1 MANRAEKLRKAYEF
15 KLGNNLVD
23 KLSDEQIA
31 LISKYYNSLSE
42 DDQRQ
47 IDGYIFMGKVND
59 LSEMAKGFIEESKNS
74 SVATATKESSNI
86 KPLKGALVT
95 VEKKDEDL
103 VEEKID
109 ERILRILGLEDT
121 FDIDYGTYKS
131 LLKEQ
136 SVLISTGKSK
146 LPREEEMI
154 IQDEFKRIRGKDN
167 TLKFKIKKRTVS
179 TDAFFGKNVKDS
191 SAIVKYQQPDLGLS
205 VSKIKTTPQNIV
217 GDNSEILDRIEKLIR
232 EIQNNLTNEE
242 KLDKSL
248 SEKERREKEKGEKF
262 KKESKLES
270 FKSNVASTFKKVLA
284 PVQDIF
290 DKILNTFKLLFFG
303 WALDKLF
310 KFIRNPE
317 NQKTVDAVFDFL
329 GRNIGKLVLLYFLL
343 NSPFIKITR
352 WLTKSLF
359 KFLIRMAAD
368 LVKGKGILKGIRA
381 GKLLK
386 GAGKL
391 LKGGGGL
398 LRGARAVATNPV
410 VLGTAAIAG
419 TAILA
424 NEVTGQREAASLQ
437 ADRKT
442 KQDRGKGILVQGVG
456 GVGDIGAPSPTG
468 SLQGV
473 DIGSDKRENFEEGGE
488 VSGPKG
494 IDKVKANLTDGEFVV
509 SAPAVKK
516 IGVENLM
523 AMNAMGGGDNK
534 PKIKN
539 GEMNAAG
546 GGLVLST
553 SGGGLTPLSTPVKF
567 SHLRRH
573 HGTGDSVRAFGIT
586 KDYIMDG
593 PNYPN
598 YKVPTPVDAVVKYA
612 GAGGGYGNMVQLV
625 DSNGKNLGLFGHFSR
640 LSVKTG
646 DKIKAGTSLGIQ
658 GTTGKST
665 GPHVH
670 LEGTKRF
677 HEVWSDFVLGKKSN
691 LNADSLSGDE
701 GTPAGED
708 QTNDNETTNDLVLS
722 PEDAKMA
729 NAYLQYIT
737 QPQGRGLDILPTI
750 DRVSAASSP
759 SPPQI
764 NPAPRVP
771 SGSATNPNNPQP
783 IAAAAKRQ
791 LTGATR

>member
-15 KLGNNLVD
+15 KLGNSLVD

-42 DDQRQ
+42 DDQSQ
-47 IDGYIFMGKVND
+47 IDNYIFMGKVND
-59 LSEMAKGFIEESKNS
+59 LSEMARGFIEESKNS
-74 SVATATKESSNI
+74 PVATATKESSNI
-86 KPLKGALVT
+86 KPPTGALVT

-167 TLKFKIKKRTVS
+167 TLKFKIKKKTIS
-179 TDAFFGKNVKDS
+179 TDAFFGKNTKDS
-191 SAIVKYQQPDLGLS
+191 GAIIKYQQPDLGLS
-205 VSKIKTTPQNIV
+205 VSKIKPTPQNIV
-217 GDNSEILDRIEKLIR
+217 GDNSEILDKIEKLIR

-242 KLDKSL
+242 KLDKSS
-248 SEKERREKEKGEKF
+248 SEKERRKKEKGEKS

-270 FKSNVASTFKKVLA
+270 FKSNVASTFKKILA
-284 PVQDIF
+284 PVQGIF

-317 NQKTVDAVFDFL
+317 NVKTVDAVFDFL

-386 GAGKL
+386 G
-391 LKGGGGL
+391 GGGL
-398 LRGARAVATNPV
+398 LQGVRAVATNPV

-419 TAILA
+419 TAALA
-424 NEVTGQREAASLQ
+424 NEVTGQRQAAPLQ
-437 ADRKT
+437 ADRKA
-442 KQDRGKGILVQGVG
+442 KEDRGKVLPVQGVG
-456 GVGDIGAPSPTG
+456 GVGDMGSPSSTW

-473 DIGSDKRENFEEGGE
+473 DIGSDKRQNFEEGGE

-509 SAPAVKK
+509 AAPAVKK

-534 PKIKN
+534 PKMKN

-553 SGGGLTPLSTPVKF
+553 SGGGLTPLSAPVKF
-567 SHLRRH
+567 SQLRQH

-612 GAGGGYGNMVQLV
+612 GAGGGYGNMVELV

-658 GTTGKST
+658 GTTGSST
-665 GPHVH
+665 APHVH
-670 LEGTKRF
+670 LEGSKRF

-708 QTNDNETTNDLVLS
+708 QTKDNETTNDLVLS

-729 NAYLQYIT
+729 SAYLQYIT

-759 SPPQI
+759 PPPQI

-771 SGSATNPNNPQP
+771 SGSATNPNNPQQ

>member
-15 KLGNNLVD
+15 KLGNSLVD

-42 DDQRQ
+42 DDQSQ
-47 IDGYIFMGKVND
+47 IDNYIFMGKVND
-59 LSEMAKGFIEESKNS
+59 LSEMARGFIEESKNS
-74 SVATATKESSNI
+74 PVATATKESSNI
-86 KPLKGALVT
+86 KPPTGALVT

-167 TLKFKIKKRTVS
+167 TLKFKIKKKTIS
-179 TDAFFGKNVKDS
+179 TDSFFGKNVKDS
-191 SAIVKYQQPDLGLS
+191 GAIVKYQQPDLGLS
-205 VSKIKTTPQNIV
+205 TSKIKPTPQNIV

-248 SEKERREKEKGEKF
+248 SEKERRKKEKGEKS

-284 PVQDIF
+284 PVQGIF
-290 DKILNTFKLLFFG
+290 DRILNTFKLLFFG

-317 NQKTVDAVFDFL
+317 NVKTVDAVFDFL

-386 GAGKL
+386 G
-391 LKGGGGL
+391 GGGL
-398 LRGARAVATNPV
+398 LQGARAVATNPV

-437 ADRKT
+437 ADRKA
-442 KQDRGKGILVQGVG
+442 KQDRGKVIPVQGVG
-456 GVGDIGAPSPTG
+456 GVGDMGAPSPTG

-473 DIGSDKRENFEEGGE
+473 DIGSDKRQNFEEGGE

-534 PKIKN
+534 PKMKN

-553 SGGGLTPLSTPVKF
+553 SGGGLTPLSAPVKF
-567 SHLRRH
+567 SQLRQH

-658 GTTGKST
+658 GTTGRST
-665 GPHVH
+665 APHVH
-670 LEGTKRF
+670 LEGSKRF

-708 QTNDNETTNDLVLS
+708 QTKDNETTNDLVLS

-759 SPPQI
+759 PPPQI

-771 SGSATNPNNPQP
+771 SGSATNPNNPQQ